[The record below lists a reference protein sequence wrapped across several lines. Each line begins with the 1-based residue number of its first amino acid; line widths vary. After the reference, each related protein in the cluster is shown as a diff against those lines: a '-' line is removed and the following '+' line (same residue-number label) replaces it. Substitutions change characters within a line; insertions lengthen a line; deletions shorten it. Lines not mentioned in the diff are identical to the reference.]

1 MPKLNPELYG
11 GDPTGT
17 AESISS
23 RILGIP
29 APTLDING
37 ERDPRAVSEGN
48 MGTLGGG
55 KSDQGEKVSGN
66 SLGGGSTGD
75 QSMDGGT

>member
-23 RILGIP
+23 RILLGIP
-29 APTLDING
+29 DPTLDING
-37 ERDPRAVSEGN
+37 ETDARAVSEGN
-48 MGTLGGG
+48 HGTQGGG
-55 KSDQGEKVSGN
+55 KSSQGEKASGADA
-66 SLGGGSTGD
+66 SD

>member
-1 MPKLNPELYG
+1 MPKLNPDIYG
-11 GDPTGT
+11 GDPVGT
-17 AESISS
+17 AESISG

-29 APTLDING
+29 DPTLDING

-48 MGTLGGG
+48 MGTKGGG
-55 KSDQGEKVSGN
+55 KSDQGEKSSGAD
-66 SLGGGSTGD
+66 LGGGGAAD

>member
-37 ERDPRAVSEGN
+37 ETDSRAVSEGN
-48 MGTLGGG
+48 HGTQGGG
-55 KSDQGEKVSGN
+55 KSSQGEKASGADAA
-66 SLGGGSTGD
+66 D